1 MKRVFLVEYK
11 PDTYTS
17 LESMRNACPYIGIVY
32 KEERYMLAYIHKYKY
47 AGVRP
52 EKWLDLTD
60 PARTEFFSFQDA
72 NTLLEWLKG

>member
-17 LESMRNACPYIGIVY
+17 LESMHNACQYIGIVY
-32 KEERYMLAYIHKYKY
+32 EEERYMLVYVHKY

-60 PARTEFFSFQDA
+60 PAASTEFFSFQDA